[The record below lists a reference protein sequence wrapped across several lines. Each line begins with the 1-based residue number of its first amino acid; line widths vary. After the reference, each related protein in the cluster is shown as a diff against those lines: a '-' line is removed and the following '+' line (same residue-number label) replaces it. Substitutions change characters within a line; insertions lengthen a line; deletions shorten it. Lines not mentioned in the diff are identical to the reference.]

1 MRFVHLSR
9 PWSVPLL
16 ARVTA
21 GAVLGIDAYLVTV
34 EADVSSGLPAFYMV
48 GLPQGAVKEARD
60 RVHAALANSG
70 QYLPPRKY
78 TINLAPAEWTKEREE
93 RRTGRHSL

>member
-1 MRFVHLSR
+1 M
-9 PWSVPLL
+9 L

-34 EADVSSGLPAFYMV
+34 EADVSSGVPAFYMV

-78 TINLAPAEWTKEREE
+78 TLNLAPADTTKERPEG
-93 RRTGRHSL
+93 GRSRALAALGC

>member
-1 MRFVHLSR
+1 
-9 PWSVPLL
+9 LL

-34 EADVSSGLPAFYMV
+34 EADVSSGVPAFYMV

-78 TINLAPAEWTKEREE
+78 TLNLAPAEWTKERWESWM
-93 RRTGRHSL
+93 GSG

>member
-1 MRFVHLSR
+1 
-9 PWSVPLL
+9 LL

-70 QYLPPRKY
+70 
-78 TINLAPAEWTKEREE
+78 
-93 RRTGRHSL
+93 

>member
-1 MRFVHLSR
+1 M
-9 PWSVPLL
+9 
-16 ARVTA
+16 
-21 GAVLGIDAYLVTV
+21 LGIDAYLVTV

-78 TINLAPAEWTKEREE
+78 TLNLAPADATNEMKGG
-93 RRTGRHSL
+93 RTPSE